1 MQTGGR
7 LNSIFSEEL
16 KSLRTHWQMW
26 YLLGSQDIKLRY
38 RRSTIGPFW
47 LTIST
52 AVTIYTMGFL
62 YSYLFKVNIHTYFP
76 YLASGIICWTFISTL
91 VQESSSALIESVTY
105 IKNQSSY
112 ISIFLMRLI
121 LRNCIV
127 LFHNLLVFI
136 PIAIYLKLGINWQTF
151 LIIPGLVILCINAF
165 AWGGVIAILGTRYRD
180 FDQIIKSLMQVVFFT
195 TPIMWLPTLLPEEY
209 HWIIAVNP
217 FAQYLALIRNPLLG
231 HGFELSTLISI
242 GILSFVGLGL
252 FALCINKY
260 KHRIV
265 FWL

>member
-1 MQTGGR
+1 M
-7 LNSIFSEEL
+7 NSIFREEL
-16 KSLRTHWQMW
+16 TSLKKHWQMW
-26 YLLGSQDIKLRY
+26 FLLGSQDIKLRY

-62 YSYLFKVNIHTYFP
+62 YSYLFRVDLHTYFP
-76 YLASGIICWTFISTL
+76 YLASGIISWTLISTL
-91 VQESSSALIESVTY
+91 LQESSSVLVESVTY

-112 ISIFLMRLI
+112 ISIFIMRLI

-127 LFHNLLVFI
+127 FFHNLLVFI
-136 PIAIYLKLGINWQTF
+136 PIAVYLKLGIDWHTL
-151 LIIPGLVILCINAF
+151 LIIPGLFILCINAF
-165 AWGGVIAILGTRYRD
+165 AWGGIIAIMGTRYGD
-180 FDQIIKSLMQVVFFT
+180 FDQIMKSLIQVAFFV
-195 TPIMWLPTLLPEEY
+195 TPVMWLPKLLPEQY
-209 HWIIAVNP
+209 HWVITINP

-231 HGFELSTLISI
+231 QSIELSTIFIVGALSLV
-242 GILSFVGLGL
+242 GIGL

>member
-1 MQTGGR
+1 
-7 LNSIFSEEL
+7 
-16 KSLRTHWQMW
+16 MW
-26 YLLGSQDIKLRY
+26 FLLGSQDIKLRY

-62 YSYLFKVNIHTYFP
+62 YSYLFHVNIDTYFP

-91 VQESSSALIESVTY
+91 IQESSSALIESITY

-112 ISIFLMRLI
+112 VSIFLMRLI

-136 PIAIYLKLGINWQTF
+136 PIAIYLKLGMNWQTF
-151 LIIPGLVILCINAF
+151 LIIPGLFILCVNAF
-165 AWGGVIAILGTRYRD
+165 AWGGIIAILGTRYRD
-180 FDQIIKSLMQVVFFT
+180 FDQIIKSLIQVAFFT
-195 TPIMWLPTLLPEEY
+195 TPVMWLPKLLPTQY
-209 HWIIAVNP
+209 HWIITINP

-231 HGFELSTLISI
+231 QSFELSTII
-242 GILSFVGLGL
+242 TVGILSFVGLGL
-252 FALCINKY
+252 FSLCINRY

>member
-1 MQTGGR
+1 MT
-7 LNSIFSEEL
+7 SIFREEI

-26 YLLGSQDIKLRY
+26 FLLGSQDIKLRY

-62 YSYLFKVNIHTYFP
+62 YSYLFHVNINTYFP

-91 VQESSSALIESVTY
+91 VQESTSTLIESITY
-105 IKNQSSY
+105 IKNQSSH

-127 LFHNLLVFI
+127 FFHNLLVFI
-136 PIAIYLKLGINWQTF
+136 PIAFYLKLGINWQV
-151 LIIPGLVILCINAF
+151 LLMIPGLFILCVNAF
-165 AWGGVIAILGTRYRD
+165 AWGGVIAILGTKFRD
-180 FDQIIKSLMQVVFFT
+180 LDQIVKSLIQVAFFT
-195 TPIMWLPTLLPEEY
+195 TPVMWLPALLPKEY
-209 HWIIAVNP
+209 HWVITLNP
-217 FAQYLALIRNPLLG
+217 FAQYLALIRDPLLG
-231 HGFELSTLISI
+231 QSI
-242 GILSFVGLGL
+242 GLNTILYVGALSVLGLGL